1 LKVAFFASAASW
13 HTLRWM
19 KALKS
24 KVDLHLFSFDSNTL
38 VNLTDCTTIA
48 QKVPTRFGYIFGKT
62 DFMMHLQKYQ
72 PDILHSHYATGYGY
86 LGMRMNSHPF
96 VVSVWG
102 SDVFE
107 WPTKSPLHKYLLK
120 TILKKADA
128 ICATSQKLH
137 EGTTA
142 LFPEFENKIRV
153 IPFGIDTN
161 LFQAKKQ
168 AGKSDEIVIGTA
180 KLFNKI
186 YQLDLLMKVVDE
198 LSDDYAEIR
207 LKIAGDGPERAN
219 LVNLRNTLKSKDK
232 IEILP
237 PIPNDNLPDF
247 LNSLDIFAIPSKFES
262 YGVAALEASA
272 CALPV
277 VGFNVG
283 GLAEIVRDKESGYLV
298 ESHNR
303 EAFKKALRELIESD
317 NMRQRMGARGRA
329 LVLDKG
335 DINSSADML
344 IDLYEKLL

>member
-1 LKVAFFASAASW
+1 MKVAFFASAASW

-24 KVDLHLFSFDSNTL
+24 RVDLHLFAFDSNAL
-38 VNLTDCTTIA
+38 LNNTDCTMIA
-48 QKVPTRFGYIFGKT
+48 PKVPNKFKYIFGQN
-62 DFMMHLQKYQ
+62 DFRTHLQKYQ

-102 SDVFE
+102 SDIFE
-107 WPTKSPLHKYLLK
+107 WPAKSPMHKYLLK

-128 ICATSQKLH
+128 ICATSQKLY

-142 LFPEFENKIRV
+142 LFPEFENKIQI
-153 IPFGIDTN
+153 IPFGIDTK
-161 LFQAKKQ
+161 LFQPAKQ
-168 AGKSDEIVIGTA
+168 TQKSNEIVIGIA
-180 KLFNKI
+180 KLFDKI

-198 LSDDYAEIR
+198 LLEDYETIR
-207 LKIAGDGPERAN
+207 LKIAGDGPERER
-219 LVNLRNTLKSKDK
+219 LVNLRNTLKFKDN

-237 PIPNDNLPDF
+237 SIPNDILPKF

-272 CALPV
+272 CGLPV

-283 GLAEIVRDKESGYLV
+283 GLAEIVHHNESGYLV
-298 ESHNR
+298 EGSNR
-303 EAFKKALRELIESD
+303 EDFKKALSDLIND
-317 NMRQRMGARGRA
+317 KNLRQRMGARGRA

-335 DINSSADML
+335 DMNSSADML
-344 IDLYEKLL
+344 IDLYQKL